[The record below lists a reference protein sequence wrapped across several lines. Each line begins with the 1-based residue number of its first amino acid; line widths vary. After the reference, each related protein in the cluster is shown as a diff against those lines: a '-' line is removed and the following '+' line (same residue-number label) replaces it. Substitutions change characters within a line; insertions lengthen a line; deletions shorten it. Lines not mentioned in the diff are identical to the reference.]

1 MTGIIFV
8 DALEEL
14 PMLSQ
19 RLVKTRTPLFA
30 LGAVACAVLLAG
42 CDEYVH
48 ITRDPDVHIPRH
60 ATWAWRP
67 AQEEGSRRG
76 SRPVTSRDVIT
87 RGETRGET
95 VTREDHA
102 DYDVLRGKVKAAID
116 RNMTEKGFKEASDPQ
131 EADFLVDFHIAVRRR
146 NMTVERV
153 YPGAY
158 PGLVCGPFGCYSG
171 WGYGPAAVGYEN
183 IHFREGTI
191 VIDVVQNATDHSVY
205 RAVGAKPVRR
215 DTFSFTQDEV
225 NGLVHHLLKDLKPS
239 KK

>member
-1 MTGIIFV
+1 
-8 DALEEL
+8 
-14 PMLSQ
+14 MLSQ
-19 RLVKTRTPLFA
+19 RLVNARMPLFA
-30 LGAVACAVLLAG
+30 AVLACGVLLAG

-48 ITRDPDVHIPRH
+48 ITRDRDVRLARH

-67 AQEEGSRRG
+67 AQEEGTRRG
-76 SRPVTSRDVIT
+76 SRPVTSRDVIN
-87 RGETRGET
+87 RGET
-95 VTREDHA
+95 VTREDNA
-102 DYDVLRGKVKAAID
+102 DNEALRAKVKNAIERD
-116 RNMTEKGFKEASDPQ
+116 MSEKGLKEVSDPGG
-131 EADFLVDFHIAVRRR
+131 ADFLVDFHIAVRRR

-183 IHFREGTI
+183 VRFREGTI
-191 VIDVVQNATDHSVY
+191 VVDALQNPSNHLFY
-205 RAVGAKPVRR
+205 RAVGEKPVRR
-215 DTFSFTQDEV
+215 DTFSFSQDEV

>member
-1 MTGIIFV
+1 
-8 DALEEL
+8 
-14 PMLSQ
+14 MLSQ
-19 RLVKTRTPLFA
+19 RFLKARGPLVAAGA
-30 LGAVACAVLLAG
+30 LACAVLLAG

-48 ITRDPDVHIPRH
+48 ITRDRDAHIARH

-67 AQEEGSRRG
+67 AKEETSRRG

-87 RGETRGET
+87 RGERGET
-95 VTREDHA
+95 ITRDNDA
-102 DYDVLRGKVKAAID
+102 DSDVLRGKVKSAIE
-116 RNMTEKGFKEASDPQ
+116 RNMAEKGLKQVEYPED
-131 EADFLVDFHIAVRRR
+131 ADLLVDFHLAVRRR

-158 PGLVCGPFGCYSG
+158 PGLVCGPFGCYPG

-183 IHFREGTI
+183 IRFREGTI
-191 VIDVVQNATDHSVY
+191 VVDVLQDPSSHLIY
-205 RAVGAKPVRR
+205 RAVGEKPVRR
-215 DTFSFTQDEV
+215 DTFSFSQDEV

>member
-1 MTGIIFV
+1 
-8 DALEEL
+8 
-14 PMLSQ
+14 MLSQ
-19 RLVKTRTPLFA
+19 RLSRARTPLFA
-30 LGAVACAVLLAG
+30 ACAIACVVVLAG

-48 ITRDPDVHIPRH
+48 ITRDPDVHIARH

-67 AQEEGSRRG
+67 AQEESRRG
-76 SRPVTSRDVIT
+76 SRPVVSRDVIS
-87 RGETRGET
+87 RNET
-95 VTREDHA
+95 VTREDNA
-102 DYDVLRGKVKAAID
+102 DNEALRGKVKTAIE
-116 RNMTEKGFKEASDPQ
+116 RNLSDKGLKEASDPAT
-131 EADFLVDFHIAVRRR
+131 ADFLVDFHIAVRRR

-153 YPGAY
+153 YPDAY

-183 IHFREGTI
+183 IRFREGT
-191 VIDVVQNATDHSVY
+191 VVLDVVQNPANHLVY
-205 RAVGAKPVRR
+205 RAVGEKPVRR

>member
-1 MTGIIFV
+1 
-8 DALEEL
+8 LEEL
-14 PMLSQ
+14 SMLSR
-19 RLVKTRTPLFA
+19 RLSRARKPLFA
-30 LGAVACAVLLAG
+30 ACAIACAVLLAG

-48 ITRDPDVHIPRH
+48 ITRDRDVQIARH

-67 AQEEGSRRG
+67 AQEESRRG
-76 SRPVTSRDVIT
+76 SRPVVSRDVIT
-87 RGETRGET
+87 RNET
-95 VTREDHA
+95 VNREDNA
-102 DYDVLRGKVKAAID
+102 GNEAFRGKVKTAIA
-116 RNMTEKGFKEASDPQ
+116 RNLSEKGLKEASDPAT
-131 EADFLVDFHIAVRRR
+131 ADFLVDFHIAVRRR

-183 IHFREGTI
+183 IRFREGTI
-191 VIDVVQNATDHSVY
+191 VLDIVQNPANHLVY
-205 RAVGAKPVRR
+205 RAVGEKPVRR